1 MSQCENIGMKD
12 RIYHLAIDIGASSGR
27 HIIGFLENGEIKTKE
42 VYRFPNGV
50 KNVDGHLTWD
60 ISSLLS
66 EVKKGIDVALSL
78 HPVTSL
84 SIDTWGVDYVL
95 LNGDEII
102 EPVYAYRD
110 HRTEEV
116 IEIVHSIMP
125 FKELYKRTGVQFQS
139 FNTIYQLYWDGI
151 NGRLCNATDF
161 LMIPEYLSYA
171 LTGNK
176 VKEYTN
182 ATTTGLVERE
192 NGEFDLGIIESL
204 SLPSSLFTHLY
215 PPKTKVGK
223 YKGIDV
229 ILCATHDTASA
240 VEGMGLEDDEP
251 YISSGTWSLLGLK
264 VPSPITDEKSRKGN
278 WSNEGGVGYTRYQKN
293 IMGMWLINRLKEELE
308 PSISFDEFN
317 TLTESSSFLGY
328 VDAEDPAFLSPVSMK
343 EAFDEKLGLT
353 GLSSSDY
360 FRCAVTSLS
369 KSYGKAIRELEEN
382 TGRKF
387 KKLFIVGGGANNKLL
402 NRLTEKETGLS
413 VVARAMEATAIGNL
427 KIQAEAYDEL

>member
-1 MSQCENIGMKD
+1 MKD
-12 RIYHLAIDIGASSGR
+12 RILHLAIDIGASSGR
-27 HIIGFLENGEIKTKE
+27 HILGFLENGEIKTKE
-42 VYRFPNGV
+42 IYRFPNGV

-78 HPVTSL
+78 YPVKSL

-95 LNGDEII
+95 LSCDKVI
-102 EPVYAYRD
+102 EPVFAYRD
-110 HRTEEV
+110 HRTDEV
-116 IEIVHSIMP
+116 IDTVHNIMP
-125 FKELYKRTGVQFQS
+125 FKELYKRTGIQFQS
-139 FNTIYQLYWDGI
+139 FNTIYQLYWDSI
-151 NGRLCNATDF
+151 NDRLSDATEF

-182 ATTTGLVERE
+182 ATTTGLINRE
-192 NGEFDLGIIESL
+192 SGEYDKEIISAL
-204 SLPSSLFTHLY
+204 SLPSSLFTQLSS
-215 PPKTKVGK
+215 PKTKVGE

-240 VEGMGLEDDEP
+240 VEGMGIEGNEP

-264 VPSPITDEKSRKGN
+264 VPSPITDEKSEKGN

-308 PSISFDEFN
+308 PSISFEEFN
-317 TLTESSSFLGY
+317 AMTESSTFEGF

-343 EAFDEKLGLT
+343 EAFDEKLGVK
-353 GLSSSDY
+353 GLSSKDY

-387 KKLFIVGGGANNKLL
+387 TKLFIVGGGANNRLL
-402 NRLTEKETGLS
+402 NTLTEKETGLL

>member
-1 MSQCENIGMKD
+1 MKD
-12 RIYHLAIDIGASSGR
+12 RILHLAIDIGASSGR
-27 HIIGFLENGEIKTKE
+27 HILGFLENGEIKTKE
-42 VYRFPNGV
+42 IYRFPNGV

-78 HPVTSL
+78 YPVKSL

-95 LNGDEII
+95 LSGDKVI
-102 EPVYAYRD
+102 EPVFAYRD
-110 HRTEEV
+110 HRTDEV
-116 IEIVHSIMP
+116 IDTVHNIMP
-125 FKELYKRTGVQFQS
+125 FKELYKRTGIQFQS
-139 FNTIYQLYWDGI
+139 FNTIYQLYWDSI
-151 NGRLCNATDF
+151 NDRLSDATEF

-182 ATTTGLVERE
+182 ATTTGLINRE
-192 NGEFDLGIIESL
+192 SGEYDKEIISAL
-204 SLPSSLFTHLY
+204 SLHSSLFTHLSS
-215 PPKTKVGK
+215 PKTKVGK

-240 VEGMGLEDDEP
+240 VEGMGIEGNEP

-264 VPSPITDEKSRKGN
+264 VPSPITDEKSEKGN

-308 PSISFDEFN
+308 PSISFEEFN
-317 TLTESSSFLGY
+317 AMTESSTFEGF

-343 EAFDEKLGLT
+343 EAFDEKLGVK
-353 GLSSSDY
+353 GLSPCDY

-387 KKLFIVGGGANNKLL
+387 TKLFIVGGGANNRLL
-402 NRLTEKETGLS
+402 NTLTEKETGLL

>member
-1 MSQCENIGMKD
+1 MKD
-12 RIYHLAIDIGASSGR
+12 RILHLAIDIGASSGR
-27 HIIGFLENGEIKTKE
+27 HILGFLEKGEIKTKE

-78 HPVTSL
+78 YPVKSL

-95 LNGDEII
+95 LSGDKVI
-102 EPVYAYRD
+102 EPVFAYRD
-110 HRTEEV
+110 HRTDEV
-116 IEIVHSIMP
+116 IDTVHNIMP
-125 FKELYKRTGVQFQS
+125 FKELYKRTGIQFQS
-139 FNTIYQLYWDGI
+139 FNTIYQLYWDSI
-151 NGRLCNATDF
+151 NDRLSDATEF

-182 ATTTGLVERE
+182 ATTTGLINRE
-192 NGEFDLGIIESL
+192 SGEYDKEIISAL
-204 SLPSSLFTHLY
+204 SLPSSLFTQLSS
-215 PPKTKVGK
+215 PKTKVGE

-240 VEGMGLEDDEP
+240 VEGMGIEGNEP

-264 VPSPITDEKSRKGN
+264 VPSPITDEKSEKGN

-308 PSISFDEFN
+308 PSISFEEFN
-317 TLTESSSFLGY
+317 AMTESSTFEGF

-343 EAFDEKLGLT
+343 EAFDEKLGVK
-353 GLSSSDY
+353 GLSSKDY

-387 KKLFIVGGGANNKLL
+387 TKLFIVGGGANNRLL
-402 NRLTEKETGLS
+402 NTLTEKETGLL

>member
-1 MSQCENIGMKD
+1 MKD
-12 RIYHLAIDIGASSGR
+12 RILHLAIDIGASSGR
-27 HIIGFLENGEIKTKE
+27 HIIGFLEKGEIKTKE
-42 VYRFPNGV
+42 IYRFPNGV

-78 HPVTSL
+78 YPVKSL

-95 LNGDEII
+95 LSGDKVI
-102 EPVYAYRD
+102 EPVFAYRD
-110 HRTEEV
+110 HRTDEV
-116 IEIVHSIMP
+116 IDTVHNIMP
-125 FKELYKRTGVQFQS
+125 FKELYKRTGIQFQS
-139 FNTIYQLYWDGI
+139 FNTIYQLYWDSI
-151 NGRLCNATDF
+151 NDRLSDATEF

-182 ATTTGLVERE
+182 ATTTGLINRE
-192 NGEFDLGIIESL
+192 SGEYDKEIISAL
-204 SLPSSLFTHLY
+204 SLPSSLFTQLSS
-215 PPKTKVGK
+215 PKTKVGK

-240 VEGMGLEDDEP
+240 VEGMGIEGNEP

-264 VPSPITDEKSRKGN
+264 VPSPITDEKSEKGN

-308 PSISFDEFN
+308 PSISFVEFN
-317 TLTESSSFLGY
+317 AMTESSTFEGF

-343 EAFDEKLGLT
+343 EAFDEKLGVK
-353 GLSSSDY
+353 GLSSKDY

-387 KKLFIVGGGANNKLL
+387 TKLFIVGGGANNRLL
-402 NRLTEKETGLS
+402 NTLTEKETGLL

>member
-1 MSQCENIGMKD
+1 MKD
-12 RIYHLAIDIGASSGR
+12 RILHLAIDIGASSGR
-27 HIIGFLENGEIKTKE
+27 HILGFLENGEIKTKE

-78 HPVTSL
+78 YPVKSL

-95 LNGDEII
+95 LSGDKVID
-102 EPVYAYRD
+102 PVFAYRD
-110 HRTEEV
+110 HRTDEV
-116 IEIVHSIMP
+116 IDTVHNIMP
-125 FKELYKRTGVQFQS
+125 FKELYKRTGIQFQS
-139 FNTIYQLYWDGI
+139 FNTIYQLYWDSI
-151 NGRLCNATDF
+151 NDRLSDATEF

-182 ATTTGLVERE
+182 ATTTGLINRE
-192 NGEFDLGIIESL
+192 SGEYDKEIISAL
-204 SLPSSLFTHLY
+204 SLPSSLFTQLSS
-215 PPKTKVGK
+215 PKTKVGE

-240 VEGMGLEDDEP
+240 VEGMGIEGNEP

-264 VPSPITDEKSRKGN
+264 VPSPITDEKSEKGN

-308 PSISFDEFN
+308 PSISFEEFN
-317 TLTESSSFLGY
+317 AMTESSTFEGF

-343 EAFDEKLGLT
+343 EAFDEKLGVK
-353 GLSSSDY
+353 GLSSKDY

-387 KKLFIVGGGANNKLL
+387 TKLFIVGGGANNRLL
-402 NRLTEKETGLS
+402 NTLTEKETGLL
-413 VVARAMEATAIGNL
+413 VVAKAMEATAIGNL

>member
-1 MSQCENIGMKD
+1 MKD
-12 RIYHLAIDIGASSGR
+12 RILHLAIDIGASSGR
-27 HIIGFLENGEIKTKE
+27 HILGFLENGEIKTKE

-78 HPVTSL
+78 YPVKSL

-95 LNGDEII
+95 LSGDKVI
-102 EPVYAYRD
+102 EPVFAYRD
-110 HRTEEV
+110 HRTDEV
-116 IEIVHSIMP
+116 IDTVHNIMP
-125 FKELYKRTGVQFQS
+125 FSELYRRTGIQFQS
-139 FNTIYQLYWDGI
+139 FNTIYQLYWDSI
-151 NGRLCNATDF
+151 NDRLSDATEF

-182 ATTTGLVERE
+182 ATTTGLINRE
-192 NGEFDLGIIESL
+192 SGEYDKEIISAL
-204 SLPSSLFTHLY
+204 SLPSSLFTHLS
-215 PPKTKVGK
+215 PPKTKVGE

-240 VEGMGLEDDEP
+240 VEGMGIEGNEP

-264 VPSPITDEKSRKGN
+264 VPSPITDEKSEKGN

-308 PSISFDEFN
+308 PSISFEEFN
-317 TLTESSSFLGY
+317 AMTESSTFEGF

-343 EAFDEKLGLT
+343 EAFDEKLGVK
-353 GLSSSDY
+353 GLSSKDY

-387 KKLFIVGGGANNKLL
+387 TKLFIVGGGANNRLL
-402 NRLTEKETGLS
+402 NTLTEKETGLL

>member
-1 MSQCENIGMKD
+1 MKD
-12 RIYHLAIDIGASSGR
+12 RILHLAIDIGASSGR
-27 HIIGFLENGEIKTKE
+27 HILGFLENGEIKTKE
-42 VYRFPNGV
+42 IYRFPNGV

-78 HPVTSL
+78 YPVKSL

-95 LNGDEII
+95 LSGDKVI
-102 EPVYAYRD
+102 EPVFAYRD
-110 HRTEEV
+110 HRTDEV
-116 IEIVHSIMP
+116 IDTVHNLMP
-125 FKELYKRTGVQFQS
+125 FSELYRRTGIQFQS
-139 FNTIYQLYWDGI
+139 FNTIYQLYWDSI
-151 NGRLCNATDF
+151 NDRLSDATEF

-182 ATTTGLVERE
+182 ATTTGLINRE
-192 NGEFDLGIIESL
+192 SGEYDKEIISAL
-204 SLPSSLFTHLY
+204 SLHSSLFTHLSS
-215 PPKTKVGK
+215 PKTKVGE

-240 VEGMGLEDDEP
+240 VEGMGIEGNEP

-264 VPSPITDEKSRKGN
+264 VPSPITDEKSEKGN

-308 PSISFDEFN
+308 PSISFVEFN
-317 TLTESSSFLGY
+317 AMTESSTFEGF

-343 EAFDEKLGLT
+343 EAFDEKLGVK
-353 GLSSSDY
+353 GLSSKDY

-387 KKLFIVGGGANNKLL
+387 TKLFIVGGGANNRLL
-402 NRLTEKETGLS
+402 NTLTEKETGLL

>member
-1 MSQCENIGMKD
+1 MKD
-12 RIYHLAIDIGASSGR
+12 RILHLAIDIGASSGR
-27 HIIGFLENGEIKTKE
+27 HILGFLENGEIKTKE
-42 VYRFPNGV
+42 IYRFPNGV

-78 HPVTSL
+78 YPVKSL

-95 LNGDEII
+95 LSGDKVI
-102 EPVYAYRD
+102 EPVFTYRD
-110 HRTEEV
+110 HRTDEV
-116 IEIVHSIMP
+116 IDTVHNIMP
-125 FKELYKRTGVQFQS
+125 FSELYRRTGIQFQS
-139 FNTIYQLYWDGI
+139 FNTIYQLYWDSI
-151 NGRLCNATDF
+151 NDRLSDATEF

-182 ATTTGLVERE
+182 ATTTGLINRE
-192 NGEFDLGIIESL
+192 SGEYDKEIISAL
-204 SLPSSLFTHLY
+204 SLPSSLFTQLSS
-215 PPKTKVGK
+215 PKTKVGE

-240 VEGMGLEDDEP
+240 VEGMGIEGNEP

-264 VPSPITDEKSRKGN
+264 VPSPITDEKSEKGN

-308 PSISFDEFN
+308 PSISFEEFN
-317 TLTESSSFLGY
+317 AMTESSTFEGF

-343 EAFDEKLGLT
+343 EAFDEKLGVK
-353 GLSSSDY
+353 GLSSKDY

-387 KKLFIVGGGANNKLL
+387 TKLFIVGGGANNRLL
-402 NRLTEKETGLS
+402 NTLTEKETRLL
-413 VVARAMEATAIGNL
+413 VVARAMEATAIGNI

>member
-1 MSQCENIGMKD
+1 MKD
-12 RIYHLAIDIGASSGR
+12 RILHLAIDIGASSGR
-27 HIIGFLENGEIKTKE
+27 HILGFLENGEIKTKE
-42 VYRFPNGV
+42 IYRFPNGV

-78 HPVTSL
+78 YPVKSL

-95 LNGDEII
+95 LSGDKVI
-102 EPVYAYRD
+102 EPVFAYRD
-110 HRTEEV
+110 HRTDEV
-116 IEIVHSIMP
+116 IDTVHNIMP
-125 FKELYKRTGVQFQS
+125 FSELYRRTGIQFQS
-139 FNTIYQLYWDGI
+139 FNTIYQLYWDSI
-151 NGRLCNATDF
+151 NDRLSDATEF

-182 ATTTGLVERE
+182 ATTTGLINRE
-192 NGEFDLGIIESL
+192 SGEYDKEIISAL
-204 SLPSSLFTHLY
+204 SLPSSLFTQLSS
-215 PPKTKVGK
+215 PKTKVGE

-240 VEGMGLEDDEP
+240 VEGMGIEGNEP

-264 VPSPITDEKSRKGN
+264 VPSPITDEKSEKGN

-308 PSISFDEFN
+308 PSISFEEFN
-317 TLTESSSFLGY
+317 AMTESSTFEGF

-343 EAFDEKLGLT
+343 EAFDEKLGVK
-353 GLSSSDY
+353 GLSSKDY

-387 KKLFIVGGGANNKLL
+387 TKLFIVGGGANNRLL
-402 NRLTEKETGLS
+402 NTLTEKETGLL

>member
-1 MSQCENIGMKD
+1 MKD
-12 RIYHLAIDIGASSGR
+12 RILHLAIDIGASSGR
-27 HIIGFLENGEIKTKE
+27 HILGFLENGEIKTKE
-42 VYRFPNGV
+42 IYRFPNGV

-66 EVKKGIDVALSL
+66 EVKKGIDVALS
-78 HPVTSL
+78 HYPVKSL

-95 LNGDEII
+95 LNGNEVI

-110 HRTEEV
+110 HRTDEV
-116 IEIVHSIMP
+116 IDTVHNIMP
-125 FKELYKRTGVQFQS
+125 FKELYKRTGIQFQS
-139 FNTIYQLYWDGI
+139 FNTIYQLYWDSI
-151 NGRLCNATDF
+151 NDRLSDATEF

-182 ATTTGLVERE
+182 ATTTGLINRE
-192 NGEFDLGIIESL
+192 SGEYDKEIISAL
-204 SLPSSLFTHLY
+204 SLPSSLFTHLSS
-215 PPKTKVGK
+215 PKTKVGK

-240 VEGMGLEDDEP
+240 VEGMGIEGNEP

-264 VPSPITDEKSRKGN
+264 VPSPITDEKSEKGN

-308 PSISFDEFN
+308 PSISFEEFN
-317 TLTESSSFLGY
+317 AMTESSTFEGF
-328 VDAEDPAFLSPVSMK
+328 VDAEDPAFLSPESMK
-343 EAFDEKLGLT
+343 EAFDEKLGVK
-353 GLSSSDY
+353 GLSSKDY

-387 KKLFIVGGGANNKLL
+387 TKLFIVGGGANNRLL
-402 NRLTEKETGLS
+402 NTLTEKETRLL
-413 VVARAMEATAIGNL
+413 VVARAMEATAIGNI

>member
-1 MSQCENIGMKD
+1 MKD
-12 RIYHLAIDIGASSGR
+12 RILHLAIDIGASSGR
-27 HIIGFLENGEIKTKE
+27 HILGFLENGKIKTKE

-78 HPVTSL
+78 YPVKSL

-95 LNGDEII
+95 LSDDKII
-102 EPVYAYRD
+102 EPVFAYRD
-110 HRTEEV
+110 HRTDEV
-116 IEIVHSIMP
+116 IDTVHNIMP
-125 FKELYKRTGVQFQS
+125 FKELYKRTGIQFQS
-139 FNTIYQLYWDGI
+139 FNTIYQLYWDSI
-151 NGRLCNATDF
+151 NDRLSDATEF

-182 ATTTGLVERE
+182 ATTTGLINRE
-192 NGEFDLGIIESL
+192 SGEYDKEIISAL
-204 SLPSSLFTHLY
+204 SLPSSLFTHLS
-215 PPKTKVGK
+215 PPKTKVGE

-240 VEGMGLEDDEP
+240 VEGMGIEGNEP

-264 VPSPITDEKSRKGN
+264 VPSPITDEKSEKGN

-308 PSISFDEFN
+308 PNISFEEFN
-317 TLTESSSFLGY
+317 AMTESSTFDGF
-328 VDAEDPAFLSPVSMK
+328 VDAEDPAFLSPESMK
-343 EAFDEKLGLT
+343 EAFDEKLGVK
-353 GLSSSDY
+353 GLSSKDY

-387 KKLFIVGGGANNKLL
+387 KKLFIVGGGANNRLL
-402 NRLTEKETGLS
+402 NTLTEKETGLE
-413 VVARAMEATAIGNL
+413 VVAKAMEATAIGNL

>member
-1 MSQCENIGMKD
+1 MKD
-12 RIYHLAIDIGASSGR
+12 RILHLAIDIGASSGR
-27 HIIGFLENGEIKTKE
+27 HILGFLENGKIKTKE
-42 VYRFPNGV
+42 IYRFPNGV

-78 HPVTSL
+78 YPVKSL

-95 LNGDEII
+95 LSGDKVI
-102 EPVYAYRD
+102 EPVFAYRD
-110 HRTEEV
+110 HRTDEV
-116 IEIVHSIMP
+116 IDTVHNIMP
-125 FKELYKRTGVQFQS
+125 FKELYKRTGIQFQS
-139 FNTIYQLYWDGI
+139 FNTIYQLYWDSI
-151 NGRLCNATDF
+151 YDRLSDATEF

-182 ATTTGLVERE
+182 ATTTGLINRE
-192 NGEFDLGIIESL
+192 SGEYDKEIISAL
-204 SLPSSLFTHLY
+204 SLPSSLFTHLSS
-215 PPKTKVGK
+215 PKTKVGE

-240 VEGMGLEDDEP
+240 VEGMGIEGNEP

-264 VPSPITDEKSRKGN
+264 VPSPITDEKSEKGN

-308 PSISFDEFN
+308 PNISFEEFN
-317 TLTESSSFLGY
+317 AMTESSTFDGF
-328 VDAEDPAFLSPVSMK
+328 VDAEDPAFLSPESMK
-343 EAFDEKLGLT
+343 EAFDEKLGVK
-353 GLSSSDY
+353 GLSSKDY

-387 KKLFIVGGGANNKLL
+387 KKLFIVGGGANNRLL
-402 NRLTEKETGLS
+402 NTLTEKETGLE
-413 VVARAMEATAIGNL
+413 VVAKAIEATAIGNL

>member
-1 MSQCENIGMKD
+1 MKD
-12 RIYHLAIDIGASSGR
+12 RILHLAIDIGASSGR
-27 HIIGFLENGEIKTKE
+27 HILGFLENGEIKTKE
-42 VYRFPNGV
+42 IYRFPNGV

-78 HPVTSL
+78 YPVKSL

-95 LNGDEII
+95 LSDDKII
-102 EPVYAYRD
+102 EPVFAYRD
-110 HRTEEV
+110 HRTDEV
-116 IEIVHSIMP
+116 IDTVHNIMP
-125 FKELYKRTGVQFQS
+125 FKELYKRTGIQFQS
-139 FNTIYQLYWDGI
+139 FNTIYQLYWDSI
-151 NGRLCNATDF
+151 NDRLSDATEF

-182 ATTTGLVERE
+182 ATTTGLINRE
-192 NGEFDLGIIESL
+192 SGEYDKEIISAL
-204 SLPSSLFTHLY
+204 SLPSSLFTHLSS
-215 PPKTKVGK
+215 PKTKVGK

-240 VEGMGLEDDEP
+240 VEGMGIEGNEP

-264 VPSPITDEKSRKGN
+264 VPSPITDEKSEKGN

-308 PSISFDEFN
+308 PSISFEEFN
-317 TLTESSSFLGY
+317 AMTESSTFEGF

-343 EAFDEKLGLT
+343 EAFDEKLGVK
-353 GLSSSDY
+353 GLSSKDY

-387 KKLFIVGGGANNKLL
+387 TKLFIVGGGANNRLL
-402 NRLTEKETGLS
+402 NTLTEKETGLL

>member
-1 MSQCENIGMKD
+1 MKD
-12 RIYHLAIDIGASSGR
+12 RILHLAIDIGASSGR
-27 HIIGFLENGEIKTKE
+27 HILGYLENGEIKTKE

-50 KNVDGHLTWD
+50 KNVGGHFTWD

-78 HPVTSL
+78 YPIKSL

-95 LNGDEII
+95 LNGDKPI

-110 HRTEEV
+110 HRTDEV
-116 IEIVHSIMP
+116 IDSVHNIIP
-125 FKELYKRTGVQFQS
+125 FKELYKRTGIQYQS
-139 FNTIYQLYWDGI
+139 FNTVYQLYWDSI
-151 NGRLCNATDF
+151 NNRLTNATEF

-182 ATTTGLVERE
+182 ATTTGLINRE
-192 NGEFDLGIIESL
+192 SGEYDEDIIKAL
-204 SLPSSLFTHLY
+204 SLPSSLFTRLSS
-215 PPKTKVGK
+215 PKTKVGE

-240 VEGMGLEDDEP
+240 VEGMGIEGNEP

-264 VPSPITDEKSRKGN
+264 VPSPITDEKSEEGN

-308 PSISFDEFN
+308 PNISFEEFN
-317 TLTESSSFLGY
+317 AMTESSTFEGFI
-328 VDAEDPAFLSPVSMK
+328 DAEDPAFLSPESMK

>member
-1 MSQCENIGMKD
+1 MKD
-12 RIYHLAIDIGASSGR
+12 RILHLAIDIGASSGR
-27 HIIGFLENGEIKTKE
+27 HILGFLENGEIKTKE
-42 VYRFPNGV
+42 IYRFPNGV

-78 HPVTSL
+78 YPVKSL

-95 LNGDEII
+95 LSGDKVI
-102 EPVYAYRD
+102 EPVFAYRD
-110 HRTEEV
+110 HRTDEV
-116 IEIVHSIMP
+116 IDTVHNIMP
-125 FKELYKRTGVQFQS
+125 FKELYKRTGIQFQS
-139 FNTIYQLYWDGI
+139 FNTIYQLYWDSI
-151 NGRLCNATDF
+151 NDRLSDATEF

-182 ATTTGLVERE
+182 ATTTGLINRE
-192 NGEFDLGIIESL
+192 SGEYDKEIISAL
-204 SLPSSLFTHLY
+204 SLHSSLFTQLS
-215 PPKTKVGK
+215 PPKTKVGE

-240 VEGMGLEDDEP
+240 VEGMGIEGNEP

-264 VPSPITDEKSRKGN
+264 VPSPITDEKSEKGN

-308 PSISFDEFN
+308 PSISFEEFN
-317 TLTESSSFLGY
+317 AMTESSTFEGF

-343 EAFDEKLGLT
+343 EAFDEKLGVK
-353 GLSSSDY
+353 GLSSKDY

-387 KKLFIVGGGANNKLL
+387 TKLFIVGGGANNRLL
-402 NRLTEKETGLS
+402 NTLTEKETGLL

>member
-1 MSQCENIGMKD
+1 MKD
-12 RIYHLAIDIGASSGR
+12 RILHLAIDIGASSGR
-27 HIIGFLENGEIKTKE
+27 HILGFLENGEIKTKE
-42 VYRFPNGV
+42 IYRFPNGV

-78 HPVTSL
+78 YPIKSL

-95 LNGDEII
+95 LNGDKPI

-110 HRTEEV
+110 HRTDEV
-116 IEIVHSIMP
+116 IDTVHNIMP
-125 FKELYKRTGVQFQS
+125 FKELYKRTGIQFQS
-139 FNTIYQLYWDGI
+139 FNTIYQLYWDSI
-151 NGRLCNATDF
+151 NDRLSDATEF

-182 ATTTGLVERE
+182 ATTTGLINRE
-192 NGEFDLGIIESL
+192 SGEYDKEIISAL
-204 SLPSSLFTHLY
+204 SLPSSLFTHLSS
-215 PPKTKVGK
+215 PKTKVGK

-240 VEGMGLEDDEP
+240 VEGMGIEGNEP

-264 VPSPITDEKSRKGN
+264 VPSPITDEKSEKGN

-308 PSISFDEFN
+308 PSISFEEFN
-317 TLTESSSFLGY
+317 AMTESSTFEGF
-328 VDAEDPAFLSPVSMK
+328 VDAEDPAFLSPESMK
-343 EAFDEKLGLT
+343 EAFDEKLGVK
-353 GLSSSDY
+353 GLLSKDY

-387 KKLFIVGGGANNKLL
+387 KKLFIVGGGAKNRLL
-402 NRLTEKETGLS
+402 NTLTEKETGLE
-413 VVARAMEATAIGNL
+413 VVAKAIEATAIGNL

>member
-1 MSQCENIGMKD
+1 MKD
-12 RIYHLAIDIGASSGR
+12 RILHLAIDIGASSGR
-27 HIIGFLENGEIKTKE
+27 HILGFLENGKIKTKE
-42 VYRFPNGV
+42 IYRFPNGV

-78 HPVTSL
+78 YPVKSL

-95 LNGDEII
+95 LSGDKVI
-102 EPVYAYRD
+102 EPVFAYRD
-110 HRTEEV
+110 HRTDEV
-116 IEIVHSIMP
+116 IDTVHNIMP
-125 FKELYKRTGVQFQS
+125 FKELYKRTGIQFQS
-139 FNTIYQLYWDGI
+139 FNTIYQLYWDSI
-151 NGRLCNATDF
+151 NDRLSDATEF

-182 ATTTGLVERE
+182 ATTTGLINRE
-192 NGEFDLGIIESL
+192 SGEYDKEIISAL
-204 SLPSSLFTHLY
+204 SLPSSLFTQLSS
-215 PPKTKVGK
+215 PKTKVGE

-240 VEGMGLEDDEP
+240 VEGMGIEGNEP

-264 VPSPITDEKSRKGN
+264 VPSPITDEKSEKGN

-308 PSISFDEFN
+308 PSISFEEFN
-317 TLTESSSFLGY
+317 AMTESSTFEGF

-343 EAFDEKLGLT
+343 EAFDEKLEVK
-353 GLSSSDY
+353 GLSPCDY

-387 KKLFIVGGGANNKLL
+387 TKLFIVGGGANNRLL
-402 NRLTEKETGLS
+402 NTLTEKETGLL

>member
-1 MSQCENIGMKD
+1 MKD
-12 RIYHLAIDIGASSGR
+12 RILHLAIDIGASSGR
-27 HIIGFLENGEIKTKE
+27 HILGFLENGEIKTKE
-42 VYRFPNGV
+42 IYRFPNGV

-78 HPVTSL
+78 YPVKSL

-95 LNGDEII
+95 LSGDKVI
-102 EPVYAYRD
+102 EPVFAYRD
-110 HRTEEV
+110 HRTDEV
-116 IEIVHSIMP
+116 IDTVHNLMP
-125 FKELYKRTGVQFQS
+125 FSELYRRTGIQFQS
-139 FNTIYQLYWDGI
+139 FNTIYQLYWDSI
-151 NGRLCNATDF
+151 NDRLSDATEF

-182 ATTTGLVERE
+182 ATTTGLINRE
-192 NGEFDLGIIESL
+192 SGEYDKEIISAL
-204 SLPSSLFTHLY
+204 SLHSSLFTHLSS
-215 PPKTKVGK
+215 PKTKVGE

-240 VEGMGLEDDEP
+240 VEGMGIEGNEP

-264 VPSPITDEKSRKGN
+264 VPSPITDEKSEKGN

-308 PSISFDEFN
+308 PSISFEEFN
-317 TLTESSSFLGY
+317 AMTESSTFEGF

-343 EAFDEKLGLT
+343 EAFDEKLGVK
-353 GLSSSDY
+353 GLSSKDY

-387 KKLFIVGGGANNKLL
+387 TKLFIVGGGANNRLL
-402 NRLTEKETGLS
+402 NTLTEKETGLL

>member
-1 MSQCENIGMKD
+1 MKD
-12 RIYHLAIDIGASSGR
+12 RILHLAIDIGASSGR
-27 HIIGFLENGEIKTKE
+27 HILGFLEKGEIKTKE
-42 VYRFPNGV
+42 IYRFPNGV

-78 HPVTSL
+78 YPVKSL

-95 LNGDEII
+95 LSGDKVI
-102 EPVYAYRD
+102 EPVFAYRD
-110 HRTEEV
+110 HRTDEV
-116 IEIVHSIMP
+116 IDTVHNIMP
-125 FKELYKRTGVQFQS
+125 FKELYKRTGIQFQS
-139 FNTIYQLYWDGI
+139 FNSIYQLYWDSI
-151 NGRLCNATDF
+151 YDRLSDATEF

-182 ATTTGLVERE
+182 ATTTGLINRE
-192 NGEFDLGIIESL
+192 SGEYDKEIISAL
-204 SLPSSLFTHLY
+204 SLPSSLFTHLSS
-215 PPKTKVGK
+215 PKTKVGE

-240 VEGMGLEDDEP
+240 VEGMGIEGNEP

-264 VPSPITDEKSRKGN
+264 VPSPITDEKSEKGN

-308 PSISFDEFN
+308 PSISFVEFN
-317 TLTESSSFLGY
+317 AMTESSTFEGF

-343 EAFDEKLGLT
+343 EAFDEKLGVK
-353 GLSSSDY
+353 GLSSKDY

-387 KKLFIVGGGANNKLL
+387 TKLFIVGGGANNRLL
-402 NRLTEKETGLS
+402 NTLTKKETGLL

>member
-1 MSQCENIGMKD
+1 MKD
-12 RIYHLAIDIGASSGR
+12 RILHLAIDIGASSGR
-27 HIIGFLENGEIKTKE
+27 HILGFLENGEIKTKE
-42 VYRFPNGV
+42 IYRFPNGV

-78 HPVTSL
+78 YPVKSL

-95 LNGDEII
+95 LSWGKGIG
-102 EPVYAYRD
+102 PVFAYRD
-110 HRTEEV
+110 HRTDEV
-116 IEIVHSIMP
+116 IDTVHNIMP
-125 FKELYKRTGVQFQS
+125 FKELYKRTGIQFQS
-139 FNTIYQLYWDGI
+139 FNTIYQLYWDSI
-151 NGRLCNATDF
+151 NDRLSDATEF

-182 ATTTGLVERE
+182 ATTTGLINRE
-192 NGEFDLGIIESL
+192 SGEYDKEIISAL
-204 SLPSSLFTHLY
+204 SLPSSLFTQLSS
-215 PPKTKVGK
+215 PKTKVGE

-240 VEGMGLEDDEP
+240 VEGMGIEGNEP

-264 VPSPITDEKSRKGN
+264 VPSPITDEKSEKGN

-308 PSISFDEFN
+308 PSISFEEFN
-317 TLTESSSFLGY
+317 AMTESSTFEGF

-343 EAFDEKLGLT
+343 EAFDEKLGVK
-353 GLSSSDY
+353 GLSSKDY

-387 KKLFIVGGGANNKLL
+387 TKLFIVGGGANNRLL
-402 NRLTEKETGLS
+402 NTLTEKETGLL

>member
-1 MSQCENIGMKD
+1 MKD
-12 RIYHLAIDIGASSGR
+12 RILHLAIDIGASSGR
-27 HIIGFLENGEIKTKE
+27 HILGFLENGEIKTKE
-42 VYRFPNGV
+42 IYRFPNGV

-78 HPVTSL
+78 YPVKSL

-95 LNGDEII
+95 LSGDKVI
-102 EPVYAYRD
+102 EPVFAYRD
-110 HRTEEV
+110 HRTDEV
-116 IEIVHSIMP
+116 IDTVHNIMP
-125 FKELYKRTGVQFQS
+125 FKELYKRTGIQFQS
-139 FNTIYQLYWDGI
+139 FNTIYQLYWDSI
-151 NGRLCNATDF
+151 NDRLSDATEF

-182 ATTTGLVERE
+182 ATTTGLINRE
-192 NGEFDLGIIESL
+192 SGEYDKEIISAL
-204 SLPSSLFTHLY
+204 SLPSSLFTQLSS
-215 PPKTKVGK
+215 PKTKVGE

-240 VEGMGLEDDEP
+240 VEGMGIEGNEP

-264 VPSPITDEKSRKGN
+264 VPSPITDEKSEKGN

-308 PSISFDEFN
+308 PSISFEEFN
-317 TLTESSSFLGY
+317 AMTESSTFEGF

-343 EAFDEKLGLT
+343 EAFDEKLGVK
-353 GLSSSDY
+353 GLSSKDY

-387 KKLFIVGGGANNKLL
+387 TKLFIVGGGANNRLL
-402 NRLTEKETGLS
+402 NTLTKKETGLL
-413 VVARAMEATAIGNL
+413 VVAKAMEATAIGNL

>member
-1 MSQCENIGMKD
+1 MKD
-12 RIYHLAIDIGASSGR
+12 RILHLAIDIGASSGR
-27 HIIGFLENGEIKTKE
+27 HILGFLENGEIKTKE
-42 VYRFPNGV
+42 IYRFPNGV

-78 HPVTSL
+78 YPVKSL

-95 LNGDEII
+95 LSGDKVI
-102 EPVYAYRD
+102 EPVFAYRD
-110 HRTEEV
+110 HRTDEV
-116 IEIVHSIMP
+116 IDTVHNIMP
-125 FKELYKRTGVQFQS
+125 FKELYKRTGIQFQS
-139 FNTIYQLYWDGI
+139 FNTIYQLYWDSI
-151 NGRLCNATDF
+151 NDRLSDATEF

-182 ATTTGLVERE
+182 ATTTGLINRE
-192 NGEFDLGIIESL
+192 SGEYDKEIISAL
-204 SLPSSLFTHLY
+204 SLPSSLFTQLSS
-215 PPKTKVGK
+215 PKTKVGE

-240 VEGMGLEDDEP
+240 VEGMDIEGNEP

-264 VPSPITDEKSRKGN
+264 VPSPITDEKSEKGN

-308 PSISFDEFN
+308 PSISFEEFN
-317 TLTESSSFLGY
+317 AMTESSTFEGF

-343 EAFDEKLGLT
+343 EAFDEKLGVK
-353 GLSSSDY
+353 GLSSKDY

-387 KKLFIVGGGANNKLL
+387 KKLFIVGGGANNRLL
-402 NRLTEKETGLS
+402 NTLTEKETGLE
-413 VVARAMEATAIGNL
+413 VVAKAIEATAIGNL

>member
-1 MSQCENIGMKD
+1 MKD
-12 RIYHLAIDIGASSGR
+12 RILHLAIDIGASSGR
-27 HIIGFLENGEIKTKE
+27 HILGFLENGKIKTKE

-78 HPVTSL
+78 YPVKSL

-95 LNGDEII
+95 LSGDKVI
-102 EPVYAYRD
+102 EPVFAYRD
-110 HRTEEV
+110 HRTDEV
-116 IEIVHSIMP
+116 IDTVHNIMP
-125 FKELYKRTGVQFQS
+125 FKELYKRTGIQFQS
-139 FNTIYQLYWDGI
+139 FNTIYQLYWDSI
-151 NGRLCNATDF
+151 YDRLSDATEF

-182 ATTTGLVERE
+182 ATTTGLINRE
-192 NGEFDLGIIESL
+192 SGEYDKEIISAL
-204 SLPSSLFTHLY
+204 SLPSSLFTQLSS
-215 PPKTKVGK
+215 PKTKVGE

-240 VEGMGLEDDEP
+240 VEGMGIEGNEP

-264 VPSPITDEKSRKGN
+264 VPSPITDEKSEKGN

-308 PSISFDEFN
+308 PSISFEEFN
-317 TLTESSSFLGY
+317 AMTESSTFEGF

-343 EAFDEKLGLT
+343 EAFDEKLGVK
-353 GLSSSDY
+353 GLSSKDY

-387 KKLFIVGGGANNKLL
+387 TKLFIVGGGANNRLL
-402 NRLTEKETGLS
+402 NTLTEKETGLL

>member
-1 MSQCENIGMKD
+1 MKD
-12 RIYHLAIDIGASSGR
+12 RILHLAIDIGASSGR
-27 HIIGFLENGEIKTKE
+27 HILGYLENGEIKTKE

-50 KNVDGHLTWD
+50 KNVGGHLTWD

-66 EVKKGIDVALSL
+66 EVKKGIDAARSL
-78 HPVTSL
+78 YPIKSL

-95 LNGDEII
+95 LNGDKPI

-110 HRTEEV
+110 HRTDEV
-116 IEIVHSIMP
+116 IDSVHNIIP
-125 FKELYKRTGVQFQS
+125 FKELYKRTGIQYQS
-139 FNTIYQLYWDGI
+139 FNTIYQLYWDSV
-151 NGRLCNATDF
+151 NNRLSDATVF

-182 ATTTGLVERE
+182 ATTTGLINRE
-192 NGEFDLGIIESL
+192 SGEYDEDIIKAL
-204 SLPSSLFTHLY
+204 SLPSSLFTRLSS
-215 PPKTKVGK
+215 PKTKVGE

-240 VEGMGLEDDEP
+240 VEGMGIEGNEP

-308 PSISFDEFN
+308 PNISFEEFN
-317 TLTESSSFLGY
+317 AMTESSTFEGF
-328 VDAEDPAFLSPVSMK
+328 VDAEDPAFLSPESMK
-343 EAFDEKLGLT
+343 EAFDEKLGVK
-353 GLSSSDY
+353 GLSSKDY

-387 KKLFIVGGGANNKLL
+387 KKLFIVGGGANNRLL
-402 NRLTEKETGLS
+402 NTLTEKETGLE
-413 VVARAMEATAIGNL
+413 VVAKAIEATAIGNL

>member
-1 MSQCENIGMKD
+1 MKD
-12 RIYHLAIDIGASSGR
+12 RILHLAIDIGASSGR
-27 HIIGFLENGEIKTKE
+27 HILGFLENGEIKTKE
-42 VYRFPNGV
+42 IYRFPNGV

-78 HPVTSL
+78 YPVKSL

-95 LNGDEII
+95 LSDDKII
-102 EPVYAYRD
+102 EPVFAYRD
-110 HRTEEV
+110 HRTDEV
-116 IEIVHSIMP
+116 IDTVHNIMP
-125 FKELYKRTGVQFQS
+125 FKELYKRTGIQFQS
-139 FNTIYQLYWDGI
+139 FNTIYQLYWDSI
-151 NGRLCNATDF
+151 NDRLSDATEF

-182 ATTTGLVERE
+182 ATTTGLINRE
-192 NGEFDLGIIESL
+192 SGEYDKEIISAL
-204 SLPSSLFTHLY
+204 SLPSSLFTQLSS
-215 PPKTKVGK
+215 PKTKVGE

-240 VEGMGLEDDEP
+240 VEGMGIEGNEP

-264 VPSPITDEKSRKGN
+264 VPSPITDEKSEKGN

-308 PSISFDEFN
+308 PSISFEEFN
-317 TLTESSSFLGY
+317 AMTESSTFEGF

-343 EAFDEKLGLT
+343 EAFDEKLGVK
-353 GLSSSDY
+353 GLSSKDY

-387 KKLFIVGGGANNKLL
+387 TKLFIVGGGANNRLL
-402 NRLTEKETGLS
+402 NTLTEKETGLL

>member
-1 MSQCENIGMKD
+1 MKD
-12 RIYHLAIDIGASSGR
+12 RILHLAIDIGASSGR
-27 HIIGFLENGEIKTKE
+27 HILGYLENGEIKTKE

-50 KNVDGHLTWD
+50 KNVGGHLTWD

-66 EVKKGIDVALSL
+66 EVKKGIDAARSL
-78 HPVTSL
+78 YPIKSL

-95 LNGDEII
+95 LNGDKPI

-110 HRTEEV
+110 HRTDEV
-116 IEIVHSIMP
+116 IDSVHNIIP
-125 FKELYKRTGVQFQS
+125 FKELYKRTGIQYQS
-139 FNTIYQLYWDGI
+139 FNTIYQLYWDSV
-151 NGRLCNATDF
+151 NNRLSDATVF

-182 ATTTGLVERE
+182 ATTTGLINRE
-192 NGEFDLGIIESL
+192 SGEYDEDIIKAL
-204 SLPSSLFTHLY
+204 SLPPYLFTRLSS
-215 PPKTKVGK
+215 PKTKVGE

-240 VEGMGLEDDEP
+240 VEGMGIEGNEP

-308 PSISFDEFN
+308 PNISFEEFN
-317 TLTESSSFLGY
+317 AMTESSTFEGF
-328 VDAEDPAFLSPVSMK
+328 VDAEDPAFLSPESMK
-343 EAFDEKLGLT
+343 EAFDEKLGVK
-353 GLSSSDY
+353 GLSSKDY

-387 KKLFIVGGGANNKLL
+387 KKLFIVGGGANNRLL
-402 NRLTEKETGLS
+402 NTLTEKETGLE
-413 VVARAMEATAIGNL
+413 VVAKAIEATAIGNL

>member
-1 MSQCENIGMKD
+1 MKD
-12 RIYHLAIDIGASSGR
+12 RILHLAIDIGASSGR
-27 HIIGFLENGEIKTKE
+27 HILGFLENGEIKTKE
-42 VYRFPNGV
+42 IYRFPNGV

-78 HPVTSL
+78 YPVKSL

-95 LNGDEII
+95 LSGDKVI
-102 EPVYAYRD
+102 EPVFAYRD
-110 HRTEEV
+110 HRTDEV
-116 IEIVHSIMP
+116 IDTVHNIMP
-125 FKELYKRTGVQFQS
+125 FKELYRRTGIQFQS
-139 FNTIYQLYWDGI
+139 FNTIYQLYWDSI
-151 NGRLCNATDF
+151 NDRLSDATEF

-182 ATTTGLVERE
+182 ATTTGLINRE
-192 NGEFDLGIIESL
+192 SGEYDKEIISAL
-204 SLPSSLFTHLY
+204 SLPSSLFTQLSS
-215 PPKTKVGK
+215 PKTKVGE

-240 VEGMGLEDDEP
+240 VEGMGIEGNEP

-264 VPSPITDEKSRKGN
+264 VPSPITDEKSEKGN

-308 PSISFDEFN
+308 PSISFEEFN
-317 TLTESSSFLGY
+317 AMTESSTFEGF

-343 EAFDEKLGLT
+343 EAFDEKLGVK
-353 GLSSSDY
+353 GLSSKDY

-387 KKLFIVGGGANNKLL
+387 TKLFIVGGGANNRLL
-402 NRLTEKETGLS
+402 NTLTEKETGLL

>member
-1 MSQCENIGMKD
+1 MKD
-12 RIYHLAIDIGASSGR
+12 RILHLAIDIGASSGR
-27 HIIGFLENGEIKTKE
+27 HILGFLEKGEIKTKE
-42 VYRFPNGV
+42 IYRFPNGV

-78 HPVTSL
+78 YPVKSL

-95 LNGDEII
+95 LSGDKVI
-102 EPVYAYRD
+102 EPVFAYRD
-110 HRTEEV
+110 HRTDEV
-116 IEIVHSIMP
+116 IDTVHNLMP
-125 FKELYKRTGVQFQS
+125 FSELYRRTGIQFQS
-139 FNTIYQLYWDGI
+139 FNTIYQLYWDSI
-151 NGRLCNATDF
+151 NDRLSDATEF

-182 ATTTGLVERE
+182 ATTTGLINRE
-192 NGEFDLGIIESL
+192 SGEYDKEIISAL
-204 SLPSSLFTHLY
+204 SLPSSLFTQLSS
-215 PPKTKVGK
+215 PKTKVGE

-240 VEGMGLEDDEP
+240 VEGMGIEGNEP

-264 VPSPITDEKSRKGN
+264 VPSPITDEKSEKGN

-308 PSISFDEFN
+308 PSISFEEFN
-317 TLTESSSFLGY
+317 AMTESSTFEGF

-343 EAFDEKLGLT
+343 EAFDEKLGVK
-353 GLSSSDY
+353 GLSSKDY

-387 KKLFIVGGGANNKLL
+387 TKLFIVGGGANNRLL
-402 NRLTEKETGLS
+402 NTLTEKETGLL

>member
-1 MSQCENIGMKD
+1 MKD
-12 RIYHLAIDIGASSGR
+12 RILHLAIDIGASSGR
-27 HIIGFLENGEIKTKE
+27 HILGFLENGKIKTKE
-42 VYRFPNGV
+42 IYRFPNGV

-78 HPVTSL
+78 YPVKSL

-95 LNGDEII
+95 LSGDKVI
-102 EPVYAYRD
+102 EPVFAYRD
-110 HRTEEV
+110 HRTDEV
-116 IEIVHSIMP
+116 IDTVHNIMP
-125 FKELYKRTGVQFQS
+125 FKELYKRTGIQFQS
-139 FNTIYQLYWDGI
+139 FNTIYQLYWDSI
-151 NGRLCNATDF
+151 NDRLSDATEF

-182 ATTTGLVERE
+182 ATTTGLINRE
-192 NGEFDLGIIESL
+192 SGEYDKEIISAL
-204 SLPSSLFTHLY
+204 SLPSSLFTQLSS
-215 PPKTKVGK
+215 PKTKVGE

-240 VEGMGLEDDEP
+240 VEGMGIEGNEP

-264 VPSPITDEKSRKGN
+264 VPSPITDEKSEKGN

-308 PSISFDEFN
+308 PSISFVEFN
-317 TLTESSSFLGY
+317 AMTESSTFEGF

-343 EAFDEKLGLT
+343 EAFDEKLGVK
-353 GLSSSDY
+353 GLSSKDY

-387 KKLFIVGGGANNKLL
+387 TKLFIVGGGANNRLL
-402 NRLTEKETGLS
+402 NTLTEKETGLL

>member
-1 MSQCENIGMKD
+1 MKD
-12 RIYHLAIDIGASSGR
+12 RILHLAIDIGASSGR
-27 HIIGFLENGEIKTKE
+27 HILGFLENGEIKTKE
-42 VYRFPNGV
+42 IYRFPNGV

-78 HPVTSL
+78 YPVKSL

-95 LNGDEII
+95 LSGDKVI
-102 EPVYAYRD
+102 EPVFAYRD
-110 HRTEEV
+110 HRTDEV
-116 IEIVHSIMP
+116 IDTVHNIMP
-125 FKELYKRTGVQFQS
+125 FKELYKRTGIQFQS
-139 FNTIYQLYWDGI
+139 FNTIYQLYWDSI
-151 NGRLCNATDF
+151 NDRLSDATEF

-182 ATTTGLVERE
+182 ATTTGLINRE
-192 NGEFDLGIIESL
+192 SGEYDKEIISAL
-204 SLPSSLFTHLY
+204 SLPSSLFTQLSS
-215 PPKTKVGK
+215 PKTKVGK

-240 VEGMGLEDDEP
+240 VEGMGIEGNEP

-264 VPSPITDEKSRKGN
+264 VPSPITDEKSEKGN

-308 PSISFDEFN
+308 PSISFVEFN
-317 TLTESSSFLGY
+317 AMTESSTFEGF

-343 EAFDEKLGLT
+343 EAFDEKLGVK
-353 GLSSSDY
+353 GLSSKDY

-387 KKLFIVGGGANNKLL
+387 TKLFIVGGGANNRLL
-402 NRLTEKETGLS
+402 NTLTEKETGLL

>member
-1 MSQCENIGMKD
+1 MKD
-12 RIYHLAIDIGASSGR
+12 RILHLAIDIGASSGR
-27 HIIGFLENGEIKTKE
+27 HILGFLENGKIKTKE

-78 HPVTSL
+78 YPVKSL

-95 LNGDEII
+95 LGGDKVI
-102 EPVYAYRD
+102 EPVFAYRD
-110 HRTEEV
+110 HRTDEV
-116 IEIVHSIMP
+116 IDTVHNLMP
-125 FKELYKRTGVQFQS
+125 FSELYRRTGIQFQS
-139 FNTIYQLYWDGI
+139 FNTIYQLYWDSI
-151 NGRLCNATDF
+151 NDRLSDATEF

-182 ATTTGLVERE
+182 ATTTGLINRE
-192 NGEFDLGIIESL
+192 SGEYDKEIISAL
-204 SLPSSLFTHLY
+204 SLPSSLFTHLSS
-215 PPKTKVGK
+215 PKTKVGK

-240 VEGMGLEDDEP
+240 VEGMGIEGNEP

-264 VPSPITDEKSRKGN
+264 VPSPITDEKSEKGN

-308 PSISFDEFN
+308 PSISFVEFN
-317 TLTESSSFLGY
+317 AMTESSTFEGF

-343 EAFDEKLGLT
+343 EAFDEKLGVK
-353 GLSSSDY
+353 GLSSKDY

-387 KKLFIVGGGANNKLL
+387 TKLFIVGGGANNRLL
-402 NRLTEKETGLS
+402 NTLTEKETGLL

>member
-1 MSQCENIGMKD
+1 MKD
-12 RIYHLAIDIGASSGR
+12 RILHLAIDIGASSGR
-27 HIIGFLENGEIKTKE
+27 HILGFLENGEIKTKE
-42 VYRFPNGV
+42 IYRFPNGV

-78 HPVTSL
+78 YPVKSL

-95 LNGDEII
+95 LSGDKVI
-102 EPVYAYRD
+102 EPVFAYRD
-110 HRTEEV
+110 HRTDEV
-116 IEIVHSIMP
+116 IDTVHNIMP
-125 FKELYKRTGVQFQS
+125 FKELYKRTGIQFQS
-139 FNTIYQLYWDGI
+139 FNTIYQLYWDSI
-151 NGRLCNATDF
+151 NDRLSDATEF

-182 ATTTGLVERE
+182 ATTTGLINRE
-192 NGEFDLGIIESL
+192 SGEYDKEIISAL
-204 SLPSSLFTHLY
+204 SLPSSLFTHLSS
-215 PPKTKVGK
+215 PKTKVGE

-240 VEGMGLEDDEP
+240 VEGMGIEGNEP

-264 VPSPITDEKSRKGN
+264 VPSPITDEKSEKGN

-308 PSISFDEFN
+308 PSISFEEFN
-317 TLTESSSFLGY
+317 AMTESSTFEGF

-343 EAFDEKLGLT
+343 EAFDEKLGVK
-353 GLSSSDY
+353 GLSSKDY

-387 KKLFIVGGGANNKLL
+387 TKLFIVGGGANNRLL
-402 NRLTEKETGLS
+402 NTLTKKETGLL

>member
-1 MSQCENIGMKD
+1 MKD
-12 RIYHLAIDIGASSGR
+12 RILHLAIDIGASSGR
-27 HIIGFLENGEIKTKE
+27 HILGYLENGEIKTKE

-78 HPVTSL
+78 YPIKSL

-95 LNGDEII
+95 LNGDKPI

-110 HRTEEV
+110 HRTDEV
-116 IEIVHSIMP
+116 IDSVHNIIP
-125 FKELYKRTGVQFQS
+125 FKELYKRTGIQYQS
-139 FNTIYQLYWDGI
+139 FNTVYQLYWDSV
-151 NGRLCNATDF
+151 NNRLSDATSF

-182 ATTTGLVERE
+182 ATTTGLINRE
-192 NGEFDLGIIESL
+192 SGEYDKEIISAL
-204 SLPSSLFTHLY
+204 SLPSSLFTQLAS
-215 PPKTKVGK
+215 PKTKVGK

-240 VEGMGLEDDEP
+240 VEGMGIEGNEP

-264 VPSPITDEKSRKGN
+264 VPSPITDEKSEKGN

-308 PSISFDEFN
+308 PSISFEEFN
-317 TLTESSSFLGY
+317 AMTESSTFEGF

-343 EAFDEKLGLT
+343 EAFDEKLGVK
-353 GLSSSDY
+353 GLSSKDY

-387 KKLFIVGGGANNKLL
+387 TKLFIVGGGANNRLL
-402 NRLTEKETGLS
+402 NTLTEKETGLL

>member
-1 MSQCENIGMKD
+1 MKD
-12 RIYHLAIDIGASSGR
+12 RILHLAIDIGASSGR
-27 HIIGFLENGEIKTKE
+27 HILGFLENGKIKTKE
-42 VYRFPNGV
+42 IYRFPNGV

-78 HPVTSL
+78 YPVKSL

-95 LNGDEII
+95 LSGDKVI
-102 EPVYAYRD
+102 EPVFAYRD
-110 HRTEEV
+110 HRTDEV
-116 IEIVHSIMP
+116 IDTVHNIMP
-125 FKELYKRTGVQFQS
+125 FKELYKRTGIQFQS
-139 FNTIYQLYWDGI
+139 FNTIYQLYWDSI
-151 NGRLCNATDF
+151 NDRLSDATEF

-182 ATTTGLVERE
+182 ATTTGLINRE
-192 NGEFDLGIIESL
+192 SGEYDKEIISAL
-204 SLPSSLFTHLY
+204 SLPSSLFTQLSS
-215 PPKTKVGK
+215 PKTKVGE

-240 VEGMGLEDDEP
+240 VEGMGIEGNEP

-264 VPSPITDEKSRKGN
+264 VPSPITDEKSEKGN

-308 PSISFDEFN
+308 PNISFEEFN
-317 TLTESSSFLGY
+317 AMTESSTFEGF

-343 EAFDEKLGLT
+343 EAFDEKLGVK
-353 GLSSSDY
+353 GLSSKDY

-387 KKLFIVGGGANNKLL
+387 TKLFIVGGGANNRLL
-402 NRLTEKETGLS
+402 NTLTEKETGLL

>member
-1 MSQCENIGMKD
+1 MKD
-12 RIYHLAIDIGASSGR
+12 RILHLAIDIGASSGR
-27 HIIGFLENGEIKTKE
+27 HILGFLENGKIKTKE
-42 VYRFPNGV
+42 IYRFPNGV

-66 EVKKGIDVALSL
+66 EVKKGIDIALSL
-78 HPVTSL
+78 YPVKSL

-95 LNGDEII
+95 LSGDKVI
-102 EPVYAYRD
+102 EPVFAYRD
-110 HRTEEV
+110 HRTDEV
-116 IEIVHSIMP
+116 IDTVHNIMP
-125 FKELYKRTGVQFQS
+125 FKELYKRTGIQFQS
-139 FNTIYQLYWDGI
+139 FNTIYQLYWDSI
-151 NGRLCNATDF
+151 NDRLSDATEF

-182 ATTTGLVERE
+182 ATTTGLINRE
-192 NGEFDLGIIESL
+192 SGEYDKEIISAL
-204 SLPSSLFTHLY
+204 SLPSSLFTHLSS
-215 PPKTKVGK
+215 PKTKVGE

-240 VEGMGLEDDEP
+240 VEGMGIEGNEP

-264 VPSPITDEKSRKGN
+264 VPSPITDEKSEKGN

-308 PSISFDEFN
+308 PSISFEEFN
-317 TLTESSSFLGY
+317 AMTESSTFEGF

-343 EAFDEKLGLT
+343 EAFDEKLGVK
-353 GLSSSDY
+353 GLSSKDY

-387 KKLFIVGGGANNKLL
+387 TKLFIVGGGANNRLL
-402 NRLTEKETGLS
+402 NTLTEKETGLL

>member
-1 MSQCENIGMKD
+1 MKD
-12 RIYHLAIDIGASSGR
+12 RILHLAIDIGASSGR
-27 HIIGFLENGEIKTKE
+27 HILGFLENGEIKTKE
-42 VYRFPNGV
+42 IYRFPNGV

-78 HPVTSL
+78 YPVKSL

-95 LNGDEII
+95 LSGDKVI
-102 EPVYAYRD
+102 EPVFAYRD
-110 HRTEEV
+110 HRTDEV
-116 IEIVHSIMP
+116 IDTVHNIMP
-125 FKELYKRTGVQFQS
+125 FKELYKRTGIQFQS
-139 FNTIYQLYWDGI
+139 FNTIYQLYWDSI
-151 NGRLCNATDF
+151 NDRLSDATEF

-182 ATTTGLVERE
+182 ATTTGLINRE
-192 NGEFDLGIIESL
+192 SGEYDKEIISAL
-204 SLPSSLFTHLY
+204 SLPSSLFTQLSS
-215 PPKTKVGK
+215 PKTKVGE

-240 VEGMGLEDDEP
+240 VEGMGIEGNEP

-264 VPSPITDEKSRKGN
+264 VPSPITDEKSEKGN

-308 PSISFDEFN
+308 PSISFVEFN
-317 TLTESSSFLGY
+317 AMTESSTFEGF

-343 EAFDEKLGLT
+343 EAFDEKLGVK
-353 GLSSSDY
+353 GLSSKDY

-387 KKLFIVGGGANNKLL
+387 TKLFIVGGGANNRLL
-402 NRLTEKETGLS
+402 NTLTEKETGLL

>member
-1 MSQCENIGMKD
+1 MKD
-12 RIYHLAIDIGASSGR
+12 RILHLAIDIGASSGR
-27 HIIGFLENGEIKTKE
+27 HILGFLENGKIKTKE
-42 VYRFPNGV
+42 IYRFPNGV

-78 HPVTSL
+78 YPVKSL

-95 LNGDEII
+95 LSGDKVI
-102 EPVYAYRD
+102 EPVFAYRD
-110 HRTEEV
+110 HRTDEV
-116 IEIVHSIMP
+116 IDTVHNIMP
-125 FKELYKRTGVQFQS
+125 FKELYKRTGIQFQS
-139 FNTIYQLYWDGI
+139 FNTIYQLYWDSI
-151 NGRLCNATDF
+151 NDRLSDATEF

-182 ATTTGLVERE
+182 ATTTGLINRE
-192 NGEFDLGIIESL
+192 SGEYDKEIISAL
-204 SLPSSLFTHLY
+204 SLPSSLFTQLSS
-215 PPKTKVGK
+215 PKTKVGE

-240 VEGMGLEDDEP
+240 VEGMGIEGNEP

-264 VPSPITDEKSRKGN
+264 VPSPITDEKSEKGN

-308 PSISFDEFN
+308 PSISFVEFN
-317 TLTESSSFLGY
+317 AMTESSTFEGF

-343 EAFDEKLGLT
+343 EAFDEKLGVK
-353 GLSSSDY
+353 GLSSKDY

-387 KKLFIVGGGANNKLL
+387 TKLFIVGGGANNRLL
-402 NRLTEKETGLS
+402 NTLTEKETGLL
-413 VVARAMEATAIGNL
+413 VVAKAMEATAIGNL

>member
-1 MSQCENIGMKD
+1 MKD
-12 RIYHLAIDIGASSGR
+12 RILHLAIDIGASSGR
-27 HIIGFLENGEIKTKE
+27 HILGFLENGKIKTKE

-66 EVKKGIDVALSL
+66 EVKKGIDVALS
-78 HPVTSL
+78 HYPVKSL

-95 LNGDEII
+95 LNGNEVI

-110 HRTEEV
+110 HRTDEV
-116 IEIVHSIMP
+116 IDTVHNIMP
-125 FKELYKRTGVQFQS
+125 FKELYKRTGIQFQS
-139 FNTIYQLYWDGI
+139 FNTIYQLYWDSI
-151 NGRLCNATDF
+151 NDRLSDATEF

-182 ATTTGLVERE
+182 ATTTGLINRE
-192 NGEFDLGIIESL
+192 SGEYDKEIISAL
-204 SLPSSLFTHLY
+204 SLPSSLFTHLSS
-215 PPKTKVGK
+215 PKTKVGK

-240 VEGMGLEDDEP
+240 VEGMGIEGNEP

-264 VPSPITDEKSRKGN
+264 VPSPITDEKSEKGN

-308 PSISFDEFN
+308 PSISFEEFN
-317 TLTESSSFLGY
+317 AMTESSTFEGF
-328 VDAEDPAFLSPVSMK
+328 VDAEDPAFLSPESMK
-343 EAFDEKLGLT
+343 EAFDEKLGVK
-353 GLSSSDY
+353 GLSSKDY

-387 KKLFIVGGGANNKLL
+387 TKLFIVGGGANNRLL
-402 NRLTEKETGLS
+402 NTLTEKETGLL